1 MIHLE
6 TLDNQ
11 SGQSGNFIKLSE
23 TTRAKKQAYMAY
35 TPNPTSH
42 PPHLTPRLLP
52 PAWMFP
58 PVVVRGERRPD
69 RHHEACARLESA
81 KCSHSQQH
89 AERAEQLTFCVIWKP
104 FGTLAFGL
112 LLLLCGSGRRREPD
126 GRAATA
132 ITYIYMPGGATY
144 GAAAD
149 FNKFEDDQIRWITV
163 HELHDR
169 QTAGEELVLYDVRDQ
184 RDYSAGTI
192 PGAEHLPQ
200 GDMFL
205 NLLSMKPRILEA
217 ATKAAHA
224 ELVLF
229 ANTGGVNGPAA
240 SRDLYVLNVLVLEE
254 FGGVPLNRILRL
266 KGGLNEW
273 KAAGFACAPPP
284 RPKVA
289 GSIEVLLEDASLAH
303 LAAQLEG
310 QSLESLQD
318 VLACG
323 GRTTILN
330 ALKDRGLKRP
340 DRQELTN
347 AIQRTVRRA
356 GGGLAGNSS

>member
-1 MIHLE
+1 
-6 TLDNQ
+6 
-11 SGQSGNFIKLSE
+11 
-23 TTRAKKQAYMAY
+23 
-35 TPNPTSH
+35 
-42 PPHLTPRLLP
+42 
-52 PAWMFP
+52 
-58 PVVVRGERRPD
+58 
-69 RHHEACARLESA
+69 
-81 KCSHSQQH
+81 
-89 AERAEQLTFCVIWKP
+89 
-104 FGTLAFGL
+104 
-112 LLLLCGSGRRREPD
+112 
-126 GRAATA
+126 
-132 ITYIYMPGGATY
+132 MPGGATY

-184 RDYSAGTI
+184 HDYSAGTI

-310 QSLESLQD
+310 QSLGSLQD
-318 VLACG
+318 ALASG
-323 GRTTILN
+323 GRTTLLN
-330 ALKDRGLKRP
+330 ALKDRGLKLP
-340 DRQELTN
+340 DRQKLAN
-347 AIQRTVRRA
+347 AVQRTVRLA
-356 GGGLAGNSS
+356 GGDKPQE